1 MATVFI
7 RQLGAN
13 SVIYAATN
21 LLQKGTAFILMP
33 IYTIYLDPSAYGIL
47 SIVTSIN
54 GLLGIAFTLSL
65 TSAVTRFYF
74 EHSDD
79 PETLAEF
86 WGSVLSF
93 VMLLS
98 VVLAGTLLLVGERL
112 LAPLTGNIPF
122 WPYIALGVLATLFQ
136 PFFNTFLTVLQ
147 TRNQALHF
155 SVVSL
160 AQFALTT
167 ALTIALVVVF
177 GWGVTGALT
186 ATLVA
191 SAVFFPISLWMLRRD
206 IRICLKWEHLRAALA
221 YSVPQLPHTIA
232 GQVSAITDRLVLNA
246 RLGTAA
252 AGLYSV
258 GALIAMVIDVAAQ
271 SVNRAYVPL
280 GMEALTRRS
289 PNDLAQLRAIGAL
302 IVATF
307 CLLGVTIAAFS
318 REILWLLAAPA
329 FAGAVVVI
337 PVLLFAG
344 VASSIYYLF
353 VNVLFFDRTATKL
366 IPLGTLTAAGL
377 NVLLVFGLVPSFGLV
392 GAAWATLCAQCVA
405 TVLIAFVGS
414 RFDPVRWQYV
424 RYAIAFS
431 MSLCCALWVGSQFH
445 DSLALN
451 LALKVGCVA
460 IVAASLGTLF
470 WGSPLIFARA
480 VVRLLST
487 QFAEAAALF
496 ADAEV
501 TA

>member
-1 MATVFI
+1 MATAFI

-13 SVIYAATN
+13 SAIYAATN
-21 LLQKGTAFILMP
+21 LLQKGTAFLLMP
-33 IYTIYLDPSAYGIL
+33 LYTLYLDPSAYGIL
-47 SIVTSIN
+47 AVVTSIN

-74 EHSDD
+74 EHADD
-79 PETLAEF
+79 PQMLAEF
-86 WGSVLSF
+86 WGSILSF

-98 VVLAGTLLLVGERL
+98 VVLAGTLLLIGEWL
-112 LAPLTGNIPF
+112 LAPLSGDIAF
-122 WPYIALGVLATLFQ
+122 WPYVALGVLATLFQ

-147 TRNQALHF
+147 TRNQALRF

-167 ALTIALVVVF
+167 ALTIALVVVLGF
-177 GWGVTGALT
+177 GVTGALT
-186 ATLVA
+186 ATLIA
-191 SAVFFPISLWMLRRD
+191 SAVFFPISWWMLRRD
-206 IRICLKWEHLRAALA
+206 LRICLKWEHLRSALA
-221 YSVPQLPHTIA
+221 YSLPQLPHTIA

-246 RLGTAA
+246 WLGTAA

-258 GALIAMVIDVAAQ
+258 GAMIALVVEVAAQ

-280 GMEALTRRS
+280 GMEALKRRS
-289 PNDLAQLRAIGAL
+289 AHDLAQLRAIGAL

-377 NVLLVFGLVPSFGLV
+377 NVLLVLALVPSFGLV

-414 RFDPVRWQYV
+414 MFDPVKWQYT

-431 MSLCCALWVGSQFH
+431 MSLCCALWVGNQVH

-451 LALKVGCVA
+451 LALKVGIVA
-460 IVAASLGTLF
+460 IVALLLGTLF
-470 WGSPLIFARA
+470 WGRPLIFARA
-480 VVRLLST
+480 IARLLRRR
-487 QFAEAAALF
+487 FAAAAALF
-496 ADAEV
+496 ADPEIAS
-501 TA
+501 